1 MTRARRPAKRH
12 RAAAGDDDLYLT
24 VGAYVVPQLLY
35 VAARLGLAELLL
47 AGPRSAEDL
56 AEQTGAHAPTLA
68 RVLRALASVG
78 VFARTRDDRWRL
90 TAAAH
95 PLLRDHPR
103 SRRAAVLF
111 AGHEQ
116 LRAWGE
122 VMHAVSTGLPAFDRA
137 FGESLHQHL
146 ARDEAAMADA
156 EALRARRAARRD
168 QAVADALDLAGAR
181 TIVDV
186 GGGGGELLI
195 ELLSRRPGARGLLVE
210 APHVA
215 ARTRARLAALGW
227 GERCEVVV
235 ADAREQ
241 LPAGHDV
248 YLLAEVVHCYDDADA
263 ARILRNCRG
272 RQVIVVERVLPPV
285 ARASADR
292 LADLHMLVMYGGRER
307 TRREYADLLDAADLR
322 LRRVVPTGSW
332 VSILEA
338 APRVAR

>member
-1 MTRARRPAKRH
+1 MARR
-12 RAAAGDDDLYLT
+12 RAAPPVDDELYLT

-35 VAARLGLAELLL
+35 AAARLGLADLLV
-47 AGPRSAEDL
+47 AGPLALEDMS
-56 AEQTGAHAPTLA
+56 EQTGAHPATLA

-78 VFARTRDDRWRL
+78 VFARARDGRWRL
-90 TAAAH
+90 TRAAE
-95 PLLRDHPR
+95 PLLSDHPR
-103 SRRAAVLF
+103 SRRAAILF

-116 LRAWGE
+116 HLAWGA
-122 VMHAVSTGLPAFDRA
+122 VMHTVATGRPAFDRA
-137 FGESLHQHL
+137 FGHSLHQHL
-146 ARDEAAMADA
+146 ATDEAAMAAA

-168 QAVADALDLAGAR
+168 PAVVAALDLGDAG
-181 TIVDV
+181 TVVDV
-186 GGGGGELLI
+186 GGGGGELLVA
-195 ELLSRRPGARGLLVE
+195 LLSRRPGARGIVVE

-215 ARTRARLAALGW
+215 ERTRARLQAQGW

-248 YLLAEVVHCYDDADA
+248 YLLAEVVHCYDDDDA
-263 ARILRNCRG
+263 SRILRNCRG
-272 RQVIVVERVLPPV
+272 RRVVVVERVLP
-285 ARASADR
+285 AGGRGSADR

-307 TRREYADLLDAADLR
+307 TRREYADLFASAGLR
-322 LRRVVPTGSW
+322 LRRVAPTAAW